1 MGRDPR
7 SVVDGQLRVY
17 GLEGLRIAD
26 ASIFPRIPTA
36 NTMAPCVVVGE
47 RVSDLLKATH
57 GLSVAARA
65 NLSAS
70 IPISLEDDSHERH
83 EQ

>member
-57 GLSVAARA
+57 GHSVAARA

-83 EQ
+83 DQ